1 MLPIAA
7 TVVRSAM
14 EGHHHETDV
23 TAARRELESE
33 LTRLRERAHRLDS
46 AVAALEQ
53 ATAEGLRAARS
64 EGERVETLRASA
76 LHARNLRA
84 EPA

>member
-14 EGHHHETDV
+14 ERHHQDTDV
-23 TAARRELESE
+23 TAARRELDSE
-33 LTRLRERAHRLDS
+33 LTRLRERARRLDS

-53 ATAEGLRAARS
+53 TTADGLRAARS
-64 EGERVETLRASA
+64 EGERVETLRAST

-84 EPA
+84 EPV

>member
-14 EGHHHETDV
+14 ERHQHDTDV
-23 TAARRELESE
+23 TAARRDLDAE
-33 LTRLRERAHRLDS
+33 LTRLRERARRLDS
-46 AVAALEQ
+46 AVTALEQ
-53 ATAEGLRAARS
+53 ATADGLRAARS
-64 EGERVETLRASA
+64 ECERVETLRASA

>member
-23 TAARRELESE
+23 TAARRELDAE
-33 LTRLRERAHRLDS
+33 LTRLRERARRLES
-46 AVAALEQ
+46 AVTVLEH
-53 ATAEGLRAARS
+53 ATADGLRAARN
-64 EGERVETLRASA
+64 EGERIETLRASA

>member
-14 EGHHHETDV
+14 ERHRQDTDV
-23 TAARRELESE
+23 TSARRELDSE
-33 LTRLRERAHRLDS
+33 LTRLRERANRLET

-53 ATAEGLRAARS
+53 ATADGLRAARS

>member
-14 EGHHHETDV
+14 EGHHGAADV
-23 TAARRELESE
+23 SAARRELDAE
-33 LTRLRERAHRLDS
+33 LTRLRERVRRLDS
-46 AVAALEQ
+46 AVTALEQ
-53 ATAEGLRAARS
+53 ATADGLRAARS
-64 EGERVETLRASA
+64 ECERVETLRASA

>member
-14 EGHHHETDV
+14 VGHHRDIDV

-33 LTRLRERAHRLDS
+33 LTRLRERARRLDS

-53 ATAEGLRAARS
+53 ATADGLRAARS

>member
-33 LTRLRERAHRLDS
+33 LTRLRERARRLDS

>member
-14 EGHHHETDV
+14 EGHHRDMDV

-33 LTRLRERAHRLDS
+33 LTLLRDHAHRLDS

>member
-7 TVVRSAM
+7 TVVRSAL
-14 EGHHHETDV
+14 ERPHHDTDV
-23 TAARRELESE
+23 AEAWRELDSE
-33 LTRLRERAHRLDS
+33 LTRLRERARRLDS
-46 AVAALEQ
+46 AVAVLEQ
-53 ATAEGLRAARS
+53 TTAEGLRAARS
-64 EGERVETLRASA
+64 ECERVETLRASA

>member
-14 EGHHHETDV
+14 ERHQQDTDV
-23 TAARRELESE
+23 TSARRELDSE
-33 LTRLRERAHRLDS
+33 LTRLRERANRLET

-53 ATAEGLRAARS
+53 ATADGLRAARS

-84 EPA
+84 EPT

>member
-14 EGHHHETDV
+14 EGNHHEVDV
-23 TAARRELESE
+23 MAARRELESE
-33 LTRLRERAHRLDS
+33 LTRLRERAGQLDS
-46 AVAALEQ
+46 AIAALEQ
-53 ATAEGLRAARS
+53 ATADGLRAARS
-64 EGERVETLRASA
+64 ERERVETLRASA

>member
-14 EGHHHETDV
+14 ERHPHATDV
-23 TAARRELESE
+23 AAARRELDSE
-33 LTRLRERAHRLDS
+33 LTRLRERARRLES
-46 AVAALEQ
+46 AVATLEQ
-53 ATAEGLRAARS
+53 TTADGLRAARS
-64 EGERVETLRASA
+64 EDERVETLRASA

>member
-14 EGHHHETDV
+14 EGHHHDTDV
-23 TAARRELESE
+23 TAARRELDAE
-33 LTRLRERAHRLDS
+33 LTRLRERARRLDS
-46 AVAALEQ
+46 AVAVLEQ

>member
-7 TVVRSAM
+7 TIVRSAM
-14 EGHHHETDV
+14 EGQHHEMSV
-23 TAARRELESE
+23 AAARRELESE
-33 LTRLRERAHRLDS
+33 LTRLRERADQLDS
-46 AVAALEQ
+46 AIAALEQ